1 MPIEK
6 EFKFQNEAD
15 FTSHFLVPLLRRL
28 GFSVVVDY
36 HGVRE
41 FGKDLVFGE
50 IDRFGEVAY
59 HGLQAKY
66 VDSISQ
72 SESEGLIEDAKQ
84 AFRHPFRHPST
95 GEEHRISMFI
105 IANAGNIAPNA
116 RDNYFAELK
125 VPHGGHLRMF
135 DGKALLSL
143 DRWATINRVEHVGET
158 ITGLLLELKINNSI
172 ISKIQPVVKDYIQ
185 DQKKP
190 VPIER
195 LRLDAIS
202 HYFQKPLFPKL
213 INTNVIQQYL
223 ICIDYGINKSLDVI
237 SETSH
242 PQTNQLELAN
252 NLLTQMDQTKS
263 LGNSL
268 IGTLGLIQS
277 NLGPLAD
284 I

>member
-6 EFKFQNEAD
+6 EFKYQNEAD

-59 HGLQAKY
+59 HGLQIKY

-105 IANAGNIAPNA
+105 IANAGSIAQNA
-116 RDNYFAELK
+116 RDNCFAELK
-125 VPHGGHLRMF
+125 LPHGGHIRMF
-135 DGKALLSL
+135 EGKVLLSL
-143 DRWATINRVEHVGET
+143 DRWATITRVENIGE
-158 ITGLLLELKINNSI
+158 ILEGLLIELNFNKYF
-172 ISKIQPVVKDYIQ
+172 IQIAKPWVKEYIQ
-185 DQKKP
+185 NQRGII
-190 VPIER
+190 PIER
-195 LRLDAIS
+195 LRSGAVS
-202 HYFQKPLFPKL
+202 HYIQKPLFAKIIDTQMFDRFL
-213 INTNVIQQYL
+213 LDIEKINN
-223 ICIDYGINKSLDVI
+223 SLDAM
-237 SETSH
+237 STSL
-242 PQTNQLELAN
+242 TVNNSLSLAN
-252 NLLTQMDQTKS
+252 EISGILIVTDVHCASLYNLLIK
-263 LGNSL
+263 
-268 IGTLGLIQS
+268 IQS
-277 NLGPLAD
+277 DLGPLAA

>member
-6 EFKFQNEAD
+6 EFNYQNEAD
-15 FTSHFLVPLLRRL
+15 FTGRFLVPLLRRL

-50 IDRFGEVAY
+50 IDRFAEVAY

-84 AFRHPFRHPST
+84 AFRNPFRHPNT

-116 RDNYFAELK
+116 RENYFAELLT
-125 VPHGGHLRMF
+125 PHGGQIRMF

-143 DRWATINRVEHVGET
+143 DRWATLNRVENVGET
-158 ITGLLLELKINNSI
+158 ITGLLFELGFNKNL
-172 ISKIQPVVKDYIQ
+172 ISSFRKRITDFIH
-185 DQKKP
+185 DQNKSL
-190 VPIER
+190 PIER
-195 LRLDAIS
+195 LRSGAVS
-202 HYFQKPLFPKL
+202 HYIQKPLMPTLIDTNTLHQYFFNIDLL
-213 INTNVIQQYL
+213 INCTFLKN
-223 ICIDYGINKSLDVI
+223 DHINLQGRAVD
-237 SETSH
+237 
-242 PQTNQLELAN
+242 
-252 NLLTQMDQTKS
+252 
-263 LGNSL
+263 
-268 IGTLGLIQS
+268 
-277 NLGPLAD
+277 
-284 I
+284 